1 MSSADPSARSAGSA
15 GGAGE
20 DTTNMDNVVLLH
32 LNQTKRIDMKVSI
45 DITGIANCVVRDGNG
60 NLLPIVWTRQ
70 SVCNEFE
77 NATLLTREA
86 LQKHLQ
92 TFIDAGVKE
101 NLEIL
106 QKVRDPAL
114 LVDWVVRTAE
124 YWEKRYAEKRNEK
137 YDISQTVLSAMFEV
151 VFDTV
156 WPLLN
161 ELCNFKPVTDLLEKN
176 MDTLNTNTTM
186 NQYHTYILRRVSA
199 SVSQEER
206 SLESFFWMHRGH
218 NALVRLLFR
227 ATCVPHLREHLCLL
241 AGKLLQKKEVCNKA
255 GTYASHRQRSDVIQ
269 EWFYAKRDFN
279 MWCETHAVTVRD
291 SLLRA
296 LKEKTWIFLV
306 IDHTAVPL
314 SLSVIK
320 SPEVRIETQIT
331 CPHCQTPFHSQKRR
345 REGDV
350 LGNYEGNGQGSYE
363 ADYETNYQT
372 SYQPN
377 YTANYEGIVKD
388 IV

>member
-1 MSSADPSARSAGSA
+1 MSCAKTSTGDKLHPQHDLAH
-15 GGAGE
+15 E
-20 DTTNMDNVVLLH
+20 ILLH
-32 LNQTKRIDMKVSI
+32 LNQTKRVDMKISV
-45 DITGIANCVVRDGNG
+45 DITGIANCAVRDGNG
-60 NLLPIVWTRQ
+60 NLLPFVWTRQ

-77 NATLLTREA
+77 NATLLTRDA

-92 TFIDAGVKE
+92 NFIDAGVKE

-106 QKVRDPAL
+106 QKVNDPAL

-161 ELCNFKPVTDLLEKN
+161 EQCSFESVTNALHANMKSLEN
-176 MDTLNTNTTM
+176 NTGVNE
-186 NQYHTYILRRVSA
+186 YHKHILRQLSA
-199 SVSQEER
+199 SVTPEER

-227 ATCVPHLREHLCLL
+227 TTSVPHLREHLCLL

-279 MWCETHAVTVRD
+279 MWSESYAVTVRE
-291 SLLRA
+291 SLLSDLR
-296 LKEKTWIFLV
+296 KVFLSP
-306 IDHTAVPL
+306 IERFDRKNSGFL
-314 SLSVIK
+314 SHWGEEE
-320 SPEVRIETQIT
+320 EV
-331 CPHCQTPFHSQKRR
+331 
-345 REGDV
+345 
-350 LGNYEGNGQGSYE
+350 
-363 ADYETNYQT
+363 
-372 SYQPN
+372 
-377 YTANYEGIVKD
+377 
-388 IV
+388 

>member
-1 MSSADPSARSAGSA
+1 MLGV
-15 GGAGE
+15 G
-20 DTTNMDNVVLLH
+20 TNYTDEAHQSDSMENIVLLH
-32 LNQTKRIDMKVSI
+32 LNQIKRIDMKVSI

-60 NLLPIVWTRQ
+60 NLLPFVWTRQ

-92 TFIDAGVKE
+92 NFIDAGVKE

-106 QKVRDPAL
+106 QKVNDPAL

-161 ELCNFKPVTDLLEKN
+161 DQCNFDSVSEKLHKN
-176 MDTLNTNTTM
+176 MKSLESTPDLNE
-186 NQYHTYILRRVSA
+186 YHSHILRQLSA
-199 SVSQEER
+199 SVTPEER

-227 ATCVPHLREHLCLL
+227 TTSVPDLREHLCLL

-279 MWCETHAVTVRD
+279 VWCESNAVTVRD
-291 SLLRA
+291 KLISDLN
-296 LKEKTWIFLV
+296 KNTWIFLV
-306 IDHTAVPL
+306 VDHTTVPL
-314 SLSVIK
+314 SLSLLK
-320 SPEVRIETQIT
+320 SPNVRIETQLM
-331 CPHCQTPFHSQKRR
+331 CPNCQAPLQPHKRQKQVDMLRQS
-345 REGDV
+345 EE
-350 LGNYEGNGQGSYE
+350 L
-363 ADYETNYQT
+363 
-372 SYQPN
+372 
-377 YTANYEGIVKD
+377 
-388 IV
+388 